1 MCERKKFGTKGFNMM
16 YPFSLG
22 DLRDSSIVLNN
33 YMEGAGGSGKIPWDD
48 LRYIFTSL
56 VDYYISEGMRPD
68 QVADNVYGDP
78 ELDWVVLTSAN
89 IINVRDEWPLDS
101 REIYEFAYNKYGNDL
116 NQIRHYETKEVKD
129 SSDRLILP
137 KGKIVDSGFTIPDPS
152 SPTATLNP
160 VGGVTNY
167 EYESKLNDA
176 KRSIYII
183 SPDYLQVFLNDMK
196 DIMRYTDSSQFIDV
210 DLIQTENTRN
220 TDPN

>member
-1 MCERKKFGTKGFNMM
+1 MTYFRELPNLNYQSTLSDRSSSQDYVQVKNLFRRAK
-16 YPFSLG
+16 
-22 DLRDSSIVLNN
+22 LR
-33 YMEGAGGSGKIPWDD
+33 DD

-89 IINVRDEWPLDS
+89 IINVRDEWPLES
-101 REIYEFAYNKYGNDL
+101 REMYEFGSNKYGNDL

-129 SSDRLILP
+129 SSGRLILP

>member
-1 MCERKKFGTKGFNMM
+1 MTYFRELPNLNYQSTSSDRSSSEDYVVVKNIFRRAK
-16 YPFSLG
+16 
-22 DLRDSSIVLNN
+22 LRD
-33 YMEGAGGSGKIPWDD
+33 D
-48 LRYIFTSL
+48 LKYVFTSL
-56 VDYYISEGMRPD
+56 VDYYIRDGIRPD
-68 QVADNVYGDP
+68 QVADTIYGDP

-101 REIYEFAYNKYGNDL
+101 FEVYNYSLNKYGDDL
-116 NQIRHYETKEVKD
+116 NQIRHYETIEVKD
-129 SSDRLILP
+129 SSGRLILP
-137 KGKIVDSGFTIPDPS
+137 KGKVVDAGFTIPDPS

-183 SPDYLQVFLNDMK
+183 TPNYLQVFLNDMK
-196 DIMRYTDSSQFIDV
+196 DIMRYKDSSQFV
-210 DLIQTENTRN
+210 NTNLIQTENTRN

>member
-1 MCERKKFGTKGFNMM
+1 MTYFRELPNLNYQSTALDRSSSEDYVQVKNIFRRAK
-16 YPFSLG
+16 
-22 DLRDSSIVLNN
+22 LRD
-33 YMEGAGGSGKIPWDD
+33 D
-48 LRYIFTSL
+48 LKYVFTSL
-56 VDYYISEGMRPD
+56 VDYYIKDGVRPD
-68 QVADNVYGDP
+68 QVADNIYGDP

-101 REIYEFAYNKYGNDL
+101 GEMYNYALNKYGNDL
-116 NQIRHYETKEVKD
+116 NQIRHYETTEVKD
-129 SSDRLILP
+129 SSGRLILP
-137 KGKIVDSGFTIPDPS
+137 KGKVVDSGFTIPDPS
-152 SPTATLNP
+152 SSTATLNP

-167 EYESKLNDA
+167 EYESKLNDE

-196 DIMRYTDSSQFIDV
+196 DIMRYTDSSQFVDV

>member
-1 MCERKKFGTKGFNMM
+1 MTYFRELPNLNYQSTALDRSSSEDYVQVKNIFRRAK
-16 YPFSLG
+16 
-22 DLRDSSIVLNN
+22 LRD
-33 YMEGAGGSGKIPWDD
+33 D
-48 LRYIFTSL
+48 LKYVFTSL
-56 VDYYISEGMRPD
+56 VDYYIGDGIRPD
-68 QVADNVYGDP
+68 QVADNIYGDP

-101 REIYEFAYNKYGNDL
+101 GEMYNYALNKYGNDL
-116 NQIRHYETKEVKD
+116 NQIRHYETTEVKD
-129 SSDRLILP
+129 SSGRLILP
-137 KGKIVDSGFTIPDPS
+137 KGKVVDSGFTIPDPS
-152 SPTATLNP
+152 SSTATLNP

-167 EYESKLNDA
+167 EYESKLNDE

-196 DIMRYTDSSQFIDV
+196 DIMRYTDSSQFVDV

>member
-1 MCERKKFGTKGFNMM
+1 MTYFRELPNLNYQSTLSDRSSSQDYVQVKNIFRRAK
-16 YPFSLG
+16 
-22 DLRDSSIVLNN
+22 LRD
-33 YMEGAGGSGKIPWDD
+33 D
-48 LRYIFTSL
+48 LKYVFTSL

-137 KGKIVDSGFTIPDPS
+137 KGKIVDSG
-152 SPTATLNP
+152 
-160 VGGVTNY
+160 
-167 EYESKLNDA
+167 
-176 KRSIYII
+176 
-183 SPDYLQVFLNDMK
+183 LQYQIHHHLP
-196 DIMRYTDSSQFIDV
+196 Q
-210 DLIQTENTRN
+210 L
-220 TDPN
+220 

>member
-1 MCERKKFGTKGFNMM
+1 MTYFRELPNLNYQSTLSDRSSSQDYVQVKNLFRRAK
-16 YPFSLG
+16 
-22 DLRDSSIVLNN
+22 LR
-33 YMEGAGGSGKIPWDD
+33 DD

>member
-1 MCERKKFGTKGFNMM
+1 MTYFRELPNLNYQSTSSDRSSSEDYVVVKNIFRRAK
-16 YPFSLG
+16 
-22 DLRDSSIVLNN
+22 LRD
-33 YMEGAGGSGKIPWDD
+33 D
-48 LRYIFTSL
+48 LKYVFTSL
-56 VDYYISEGMRPD
+56 IDYYIRDGIRPD
-68 QVADNVYGDP
+68 QVADAVYGDP

-101 REIYEFAYNKYGNDL
+101 FEVYNYSLNKYGDDL
-116 NQIRHYETKEVKD
+116 NQIRHYETTEVKD
-129 SSDRLILP
+129 SNGRLILP
-137 KGKIVDSGFTIPDPS
+137 KGKVVDAGFTIPDPS

-183 SPDYLQVFLNDMK
+183 TPNYLQVFLNDMK
-196 DIMRYTDSSQFIDV
+196 DIMRYGDSSQFV
-210 DLIQTENTRN
+210 NTNLIQTENTRN

>member
-1 MCERKKFGTKGFNMM
+1 MTYFRELPNLNYQSTALDRSSSEDYVQVKNIFRRAK
-16 YPFSLG
+16 
-22 DLRDSSIVLNN
+22 LRD
-33 YMEGAGGSGKIPWDD
+33 D
-48 LRYIFTSL
+48 LKYIFTSL
-56 VDYYISEGMRPD
+56 VDYYIKDGVRPD

-101 REIYEFAYNKYGNDL
+101 GEMYNYALNKYGNDL
-116 NQIRHYETKEVKD
+116 NQIRHYETTEVKD
-129 SSDRLILP
+129 SSGRLILP
-137 KGKIVDSGFTIPDPS
+137 KGKVVDSGFTIPDPS
-152 SPTATLNP
+152 SSTATLNP

-167 EYESKLNDA
+167 EYESKLNDE

-183 SPDYLQVFLNDMK
+183 SPNYLQVFLNDMK
-196 DIMRYTDSSQFIDV
+196 DIMRYTDSSQFVDV

>member
-1 MCERKKFGTKGFNMM
+1 MTYFREL
-16 YPFSLG
+16 P
-22 DLRDSSIVLNN
+22 DLNYQSTLSDRSSSQDYVQVKNLFRR
-33 YMEGAGGSGKIPWDD
+33 AKLRDD

-56 VDYYISEGMRPD
+56 IDYYITEGMRPD

-101 REIYEFAYNKYGNDL
+101 REMYEFASNKYGNDL

-129 SSDRLILP
+129 SSGRLILP
-137 KGKIVDSGFTIPDPS
+137 KGKVVDSGFTIPDPS

-183 SPDYLQVFLNDMK
+183 SPDYLQVFLNDLR
-196 DIMRYTDSSQFIDV
+196 DVTRYDKSSNYITSSLSQADV
-210 DLIQTENTRN
+210 DLVT
-220 TDPN
+220 